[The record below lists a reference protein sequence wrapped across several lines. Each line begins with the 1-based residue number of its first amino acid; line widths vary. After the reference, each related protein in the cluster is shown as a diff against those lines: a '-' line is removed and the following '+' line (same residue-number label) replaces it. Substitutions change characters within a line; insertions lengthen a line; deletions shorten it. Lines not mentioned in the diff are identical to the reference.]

1 MSDERQEVT
10 PEQFEVIKA
19 VLGADAEAFKRTK
32 VGQYIYGRIAN
43 EEEQLIE
50 VLIEAA
56 LKSSDQAVVNIALDI
71 NMHRRFPMFVEEAIQ
86 TGHAAQ
92 RNIEQM
98 ESTAKDY

>member
-10 PEQFEVIKA
+10 QEQFEVIKA
-19 VLGADAEAFKRTK
+19 VLGADAETFKRTK

-50 VLIEAA
+50 DLIAA
-56 LKSSDQAVVNIALDI
+56 DPEDAKLQREIRNEIYK
-71 NMHRRFPMFVEEAIQ
+71 RRTLPLFIEEAIQ

-92 RNIEQM
+92 RNLEQM
-98 ESTAKDY
+98 ESNQQDY

>member
-1 MSDERQEVT
+1 MSNERQSVSQ
-10 PEQFEVIKA
+10 EQFEVIKA

-32 VGQYIYGRIAN
+32 LGQYIYDRILT

-50 VLIEAA
+50 DLIAA
-56 LKSSDQAVVNIALDI
+56 DPEDAKANREIRNEI
-71 NMHRRFPMFVEEAIQ
+71 YKRRTLPKFIEEAIQ

-98 ESTAKDY
+98 ESSQQDY